1 MENLRIG
8 VPSKGRLAETAEALL
23 KDAGLSFRRS
33 ERSLFARCKELPVE
47 VTFLRTDDIPV
58 LCAEGAID
66 MGVTGADLIAESRV
80 EVIQRLELGVGTCR
94 LAVCVP
100 DDSPLGS
107 AAELNGARIATSF
120 PRITE
125 QYLREH
131 GAEAHLVTLSGSVE
145 IMIALGVADAIV
157 DLVETGSTLAANQ
170 LRILDEIGNY
180 ETVLIQN
187 HDQRHAELAD
197 RIVRRVEGV
206 VIARSYSL
214 LEYNVPRAKLREAEQ
229 ITPGFNSPTV
239 SALEDPNW
247 CAVRVMV
254 RRKEVISIMER
265 LEALGASAI
274 LETEI
279 TNCRL

>member
-1 MENLRIG
+1 
-8 VPSKGRLAETAEALL
+8 
-23 KDAGLSFRRS
+23 
-33 ERSLFARCKELPVE
+33 
-47 VTFLRTDDIPV
+47 
-58 LCAEGAID
+58 
-66 MGVTGADLIAESRV
+66 
-80 EVIQRLELGVGTCR
+80 
-94 LAVCVP
+94 
-100 DDSPLGS
+100 
-107 AAELNGARIATSF
+107 
-120 PRITE
+120 
-125 QYLREH
+125 
-131 GAEAHLVTLSGSVE
+131 
-145 IMIALGVADAIV
+145 MIALGVADAIV

-187 HDQRHAELAD
+187 HEQRHAELAD
-197 RIVRRVEGV
+197 RIVRRIEGV

-214 LEYNVPRAKLREAEQ
+214 LEYNVPRTKLREAEQ
-229 ITPGFNSPTV
+229 VTPGFNSPTV